1 MMITTLVNL
10 DDIADLLEEE
20 WGYDEIRED
29 LYRNIPRFYD
39 ADRIQKISD
48 AYGYDAQSRQLIE
61 ELAELTQA
69 VNKFWRKQL
78 DCGKKE
84 FSKKDEEIR
93 FTEEYENMVEELAD
107 VQLMLLQ
114 MEYLLNAD
122 ITEQMRDKV
131 KRQMERLDERNSVPL
146 FQKEVSK

>member
-1 MMITTLVNL
+1 MMLKNLVDL

-39 ADRIQKISD
+39 ADKIQKIAD
-48 AYGYDAQSRQLIE
+48 TYGYDAQSRQLIE
-61 ELAELTQA
+61 EMAELTKA

-78 DCGKKE
+78 DCGRKE
-84 FSKKDEEIR
+84 FIKEDEAICYS
-93 FTEEYENMVEELAD
+93 EEFDHLVEEMAD

-122 ITEQMRDKV
+122 ITEQLRDKV
-131 KRQMERLDERNSVPL
+131 ERQMERIECREYSKRFRN
-146 FQKEVSK
+146 

>member
-1 MMITTLVNL
+1 MMIKNLVNL

-39 ADRIQKISD
+39 VDKIQKIAD
-48 AYGYDAQSRQLIE
+48 TYGYDAQSRQLIE
-61 ELAELTQA
+61 EMAELTQA

-78 DCGKKE
+78 DCGRKE
-84 FSKKDEEIR
+84 FIKGDEEICYS
-93 FTEEYENMVEELAD
+93 EEFDHLVEEMAD
-107 VQLMLLQ
+107 VQLMLFQ

-131 KRQMERLDERNSVPL
+131 ERQMERLDKRN
-146 FQKEVSK
+146 